1 MSDYMDIGM
10 FKKTRNGKPYF
21 VRMGSAAPR
30 EGGGFFL
37 NLDALPYGEGTLV
50 IVPQREKAGGSS
62 ASGAPARSDLDDA
75 IPF

>member
-10 FKKTRNGKPYF
+10 FKESRKGKKYF
-21 VRMGSAAPR
+21 VRIGSAAPR
-30 EGGGFFL
+30 EGGGYFL

-50 IVPQREKAGGSS
+50 IVPQREKGES
-62 ASGAPARSDLDDA
+62 APAARRELDDE